1 MTAFDRAWDIVKMP
15 IYHHGDDAPKEWG
28 EGLGS
33 ELSYGDFGTLD
44 DLTPVDSMP
53 RSFTWRSKDDTAR
66 ALITGDKS
74 VHADEIGENPITATI
89 ELFGLKDKMRG
100 QGLGREKLL
109 EMLSELKLKYPNLE
123 LPNVDMPSDK
133 SRGFWDKMENEG
145 HIWVGDYE

>member
-1 MTAFDRAWDIVKMP
+1 
-15 IYHHGDDAPKEWG
+15 
-28 EGLGS
+28 
-33 ELSYGDFGTLD
+33 
-44 DLTPVDSMP
+44 MP

-74 VHADEIGENPITATI
+74 VYEDEIGENPITATI